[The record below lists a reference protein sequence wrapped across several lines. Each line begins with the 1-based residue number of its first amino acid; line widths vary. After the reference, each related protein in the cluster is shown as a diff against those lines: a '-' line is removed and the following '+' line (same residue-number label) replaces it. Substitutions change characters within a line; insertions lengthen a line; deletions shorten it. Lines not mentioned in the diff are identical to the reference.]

1 MTDRIIQIGNLTP
14 PRKNFSNPQEG
25 RLYSVEGIAPCL
37 RTNGEF
43 YIAVYEENIEL
54 CDTGSE

>member
-1 MTDRIIQIGNLTP
+1 MTDRIIQIWNLTP
-14 PRKNFSNPQEG
+14 PRKKFSNPQEG

-37 RTNGEF
+37 RANGGF

-54 CDTGSE
+54 CDKGQE